1 MRNFCLLNILK
12 TGYTLGKDI
21 CDTCNLQRISMK
33 IVHAEFL
40 RFKKK
45 KENKHNRKWIND
57 MNMGFT
63 EKETYVIR
71 KRAEVFSLSSYK
83 GKIRQ

>member
-1 MRNFCLLNILK
+1 
-12 TGYTLGKDI
+12 
-21 CDTCNLQRISMK
+21 MK